1 MIRVATK
8 SPFPWKGIWS
18 VKVPKRVLFFI
29 WIAAL
34 GRILTLDN
42 LMRKGL
48 PLVNWCCMCRSNGE
62 SVYHV
67 LLHCDVAHAL
77 WGMCF

>member
-1 MIRVATK
+1 MIRAATK

-18 VKVPKRVLFFI
+18 VKVPKRVLFFM

-48 PLVNWCCMCRSNGE
+48 PLVNWCCMC
-62 SVYHV
+62 
-67 LLHCDVAHAL
+67 
-77 WGMCF
+77 

>member
-1 MIRVATK
+1 MIRAATK

-42 LMRKGL
+42 LMRKVAFGE
-48 PLVNWCCMCRSNGE
+48 LVLYVSK
-62 SVYHV
+62 
-67 LLHCDVAHAL
+67 
-77 WGMCF
+77 